1 MPGPDRARRAMI
13 AVPAGSRTEGADNE
27 EVAMPD
33 PVTEAV
39 EVLNGALKRD
49 PEASG
54 RLLRIERFVD
64 LREDRPDVPA

>member
-1 MPGPDRARRAMI
+1 
-13 AVPAGSRTEGADNE
+13 
-27 EVAMPD
+27 MPD